1 MITQSSIPAADALWV
16 EVGLPSLQ
24 RFLNRARMTH
34 TVLARNGVWGQT
46 EITAHDEIAFL
57 WVLSPPNG
65 WLINSIGGFTHSGQD
80 YAFVVLTQ
88 NNATMNYGVT
98 TIENIAVKVNHDLN

>member
-1 MITQSSIPAADALWV
+1 MAHVIPSQRWGVPAGAPAGFTVHVKNGWV
-16 EVGLPSLQ
+16 Q
-24 RFLNRARMTH
+24 
-34 TVLARNGVWGQT
+34 
-46 EITAHDEIAFL
+46 
-57 WVLSPPNG
+57 SPPNG